1 MIHEPRTP
9 VPVIIFGGFCNW
21 SVSCALLIQ
30 ERMTVVEALVV
41 GRVVDCRDPW
51 NLSEVLRPEFIARP
65 LFLLGRLA
73 GSREQ
78 R

>member
-1 MIHEPRTP
+1 
-9 VPVIIFGGFCNW
+9 
-21 SVSCALLIQ
+21 
-30 ERMTVVEALVV
+30 MTFVEALVV
-41 GRVVDCRDPW
+41 GRGVDCREPS

-65 LFLLGRLA
+65 LFLLERLA

>member
-1 MIHEPRTP
+1 MIHEPRAP
-9 VPVIIFGGFCNW
+9 VPVIIFGGFFNW
-21 SVSCALLIQ
+21 SVSCALFIQ
-30 ERMTVVEALVV
+30 ERMIVVEALVV
-41 GRVVDCRDPW
+41 GRGVDCREPW
-51 NLSEVLRPEFIARP
+51 NLSEVLCPEFIDRP